1 MLVLG
6 KRLCDLRKEKGLTQE
21 ALANRLGISKA
32 SISCYESGKKKPT
45 YERLTEIAYVLE
57 VDVNYFLG
65 TNYQIKTNDGRTY
78 SFSMVPT
85 EAELLLELRKH
96 TELYSKIMA
105 NPKRFILAVENNLKF
120 K

>member
-6 KRLCDLRKEKGLTQE
+6 KRLSDLRKEKGLSQE
-21 ALANRLGISKA
+21 ALANKLGISKA

-96 TELYSKIMA
+96 TELYSKIMS

-120 K
+120 